1 MARAEFVRQAGMLC
15 AFEGT
20 KQQQGPQGVDL
31 TIQGWIWHSLVAA
44 AATIFIIGAF
54 IQLSQDVGLTAP
66 LSFVPHLDGAV
77 RWATI
82 AAAFVCVAIL
92 ARPSKTVT
100 NGRSASVWARVRP
113 SAHQQSLDTLAENA
127 IQDDQLRALKERRMA
142 LEKQAQRLAQLADD
156 SLHAEALAKQ
166 RSALQASL
174 LASVSHELRTPLNAV
189 IGFADVMNHELH
201 GPLGHQKYQ
210 EYVADIGDSG
220 RRLLKTIEDL
230 VALNGFGDI
239 ATNAA
244 ETIDLGSLLDDCFQ
258 AVGNDT
264 NAPTLKVDLERA
276 SASALQIVAEQHAL
290 RQAIIGLMLAMSRR
304 LAPDGA
310 IEVRL
315 TASERSVRL
324 DFHGYEAEKIGA
336 AWRALER
343 HADPLCADI
352 AAVGDLGLV
361 TALLA
366 RSLMDLSNRELS
378 LSHDESTREL
388 RATLE
393 LPLAARHSANGAP
406 LMAVA

>member
-1 MARAEFVRQAGMLC
+1 MARAELVRQAGMLC

-20 KQQQGPQGVDL
+20 KQQQSPQGVDL
-31 TIQGWIWHSLVAA
+31 TIQGWIWRSLVAA
-44 AATIFIIGAF
+44 AATIFIIGSF
-54 IQLSQDVGLTAP
+54 VQLSQDVGLAAP
-66 LSFVPHLDGAV
+66 LSFVPHLEGAV

-92 ARPSKTVT
+92 ARPSKTAPCQ
-100 NGRSASVWARVRP
+100 SASVWARVRP
-113 SAHQQSLDTLAENA
+113 SAHQQSLGTLAENA

-210 EYVADIGDSG
+210 EYVGDIGDSG

-276 SASALQIVAEQHAL
+276 SALQVVAEQHAL

-304 LAPDGA
+304 MAPDGA

-324 DFHGYEAEKIGA
+324 DFHGYKAEKIGA

-361 TALLA
+361 TTLLA

-393 LPLAARHSANGAP
+393 LPLAAHHSANGAP